1 MNIYIIENGQQRGPY
16 TIDQLRYMRITP
28 DTVVWMEGMYN
39 WAKASDVPE
48 LKDILAAQD
57 QTQYQTDNQS
67 YGSQAGPQQSYEQQQ
82 PYGQQP
88 YGQPYGQQTYGPQQG
103 YQQPYGAQQ
112 GYQQPGY
119 QQPYGPQAG
128 YQGMSGIPPKTWMVE
143 SILVLLFCCLPFG
156 IVGVV
161 YASKVSG
168 LYAGGRYLEA
178 EQASRDAGKWTKI
191 GFFCGLTIILLYVLL
206 VFVFGV
212 AIFNEAKR
220 SGFYYY

>member
-28 DTVVWMEGMYN
+28 DTEVWMEGMYN
-39 WAKASDVPE
+39 WVKASDVPE
-48 LKDILAAQD
+48 LKDILAAQE
-57 QTQYQTDNQS
+57 QTYQA
-67 YGSQAGPQQSYEQQQ
+67 QAGPQQP

-88 YGQPYGQQTYGPQQG
+88 YGQPYGQQAYGPQPG
-103 YQQPYGAQQ
+103 YQQPYGTQQ
-112 GYQQPGY
+112 AYQQPGY

-128 YQGMSGIPPKTWMVE
+128 YQQTSGIPPKTWMVE
-143 SILVLLFCCLPFG
+143 SILVLIFCCLPFG

-168 LYAGGRYLEA
+168 LFAAGRFAEA
-178 EQASRDAGKWTKI
+178 EQASRDAGKWTKL
-191 GFFCGLTIILLYVLL
+191 GFFIGLAVYLLYFLL